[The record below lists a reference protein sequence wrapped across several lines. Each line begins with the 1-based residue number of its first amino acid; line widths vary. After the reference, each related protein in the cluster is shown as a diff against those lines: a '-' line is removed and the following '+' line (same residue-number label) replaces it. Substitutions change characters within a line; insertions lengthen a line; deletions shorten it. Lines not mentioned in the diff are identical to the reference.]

1 MALLIESKDKKTL
14 KSFAALAKQMGLKV
28 KYTQIIIDVENSQ
41 ESEFEKKI
49 ENELLNYRNAKR
61 EKIFEKSAKTFSQI
75 RKRAEI
81 ENWKDVS
88 LENVN
93 MMIAQARAE
102 YGKSG
107 N

>member
-28 KYTQIIIDVENSQ
+28 KYTQVIIDVKKSPK
-41 ESEFEKKI
+41 SEFEEKI

-61 EKIFEKSAKTFSQI
+61 EKIFEKSADTFSQI

-81 ENWKDVS
+81 ENWEDVS

-93 MMIAQARAE
+93 MMIAEARAE
-102 YGKSG
+102 
-107 N
+107 